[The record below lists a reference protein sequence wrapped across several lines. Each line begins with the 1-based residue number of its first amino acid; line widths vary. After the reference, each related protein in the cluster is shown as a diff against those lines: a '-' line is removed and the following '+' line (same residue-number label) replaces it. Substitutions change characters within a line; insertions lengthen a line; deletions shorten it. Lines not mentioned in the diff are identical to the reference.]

1 MLELLAD
8 QSDFTMGMG
17 EYMWCAVVHM
27 LPVVYFNYVISGC

>member
-8 QSDFTMGMG
+8 QSDFTHMGMG

-27 LPVVYFNYVISGC
+27 LPVV